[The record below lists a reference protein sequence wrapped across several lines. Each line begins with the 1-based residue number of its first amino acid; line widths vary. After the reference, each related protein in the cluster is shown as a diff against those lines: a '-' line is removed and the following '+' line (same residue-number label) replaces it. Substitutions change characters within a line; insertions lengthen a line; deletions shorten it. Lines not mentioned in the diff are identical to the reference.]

1 MRRHITG
8 MDAPFPE
15 YRPSAPTG
23 YRNFRNAQYAALGIL
38 LASLLLMIAQPVAP
52 GPGLYLIFGV
62 TLGISL
68 VLSGLEKIFF
78 QNGYSTAWGRRLN
91 ERRNALGPWILY
103 SAQTILLFLGVSLF
117 WVPSAHYILPASF
130 FLHANVVLLMLAIP
144 AYRLVA
150 AYARVTEADHWISA
164 AQLLRSAV
172 LSLAAVLLGGLIT
185 AALAPPRQGIPQGSH
200 AFLVLIWLGVL
211 MVPVVCALLWA
222 NHVLSRKRKLLH
234 EGVR

>member
-1 MRRHITG
+1 
-8 MDAPFPE
+8 
-15 YRPSAPTG
+15 
-23 YRNFRNAQYAALGIL
+23 
-38 LASLLLMIAQPVAP
+38 MIAQPTVP

-68 VLSGLEKIFF
+68 VLSGLEKVFF
-78 QNGYSTAWGRRLN
+78 QKGYSTSCGRHLN

-117 WVPSAHYILPASF
+117 WMTSVHYILPASV

-144 AYRLVA
+144 GYRLVA
-150 AYARVTEADHWISA
+150 AYARVTEADLWMSA
-164 AQLLRSAV
+164 AELLRSTV

-185 AALAPPRQGIPQGSH
+185 TTLAPPGQGIPRGSH
-200 AFLVLIWLGVL
+200 AFLVLVWLGVL